1 MNETAA
7 TTLTDRN
14 THSILTYFI
23 AAVWLANGLL
33 CKVLNLVPRHE
44 HIVGRILGE
53 DFSRP
58 LTVIIGLSEI
68 VMAAWVVS
76 NYQSRLNVMVQMILV
91 ALMNSIEF
99 VLVPDLLLWGK
110 WNAAF
115 AFLFIGL
122 VYYNEFVLNTKIK
135 LQTIQ

>member
-1 MNETAA
+1 MYETAA

-44 HIVGRILGE
+44 HIVGRILAE

-58 LTVIIGLSEI
+58 LTVLIGLSEI

-76 NYQSRLNVMVQMILV
+76 NYQSRLNAMAQMIVV

-115 AFLFIGL
+115 ALLFIGL

-135 LQTIQ
+135 QQTPK